1 MLQRGR
7 QDLYALK
14 ISLFLNP
21 LEPGFFLKGLL
32 ALSVDFAHFLASSWI
47 FISLLGPM
55 SGMGMNMGME
65 GQWHYM

>member
-1 MLQRGR
+1 MNNKNIPILLGFSCLSETQEH
-7 QDLYALK
+7 LY
-14 ISLFLNP
+14 
-21 LEPGFFLKGLL
+21 FFFKGLL